1 MKERKTYLKKNNGSE
16 KKREGGK
23 KGNPKHTYCC
33 NLGLYALPEGFN
45 IINVVHG
52 QSIPHSDHAVPNPDG
67 EAARVHRGES
77 KAVDKSSK
85 GGHGPAA
92 IQS

>member
-1 MKERKTYLKKNNGSE
+1 MKRKDKGN
-16 KKREGGK
+16 KKR
-23 KGNPKHTYCC
+23 NPKHTYCC

-45 IINVVHG
+45 IINVVHR
-52 QSIPHSDHAVPNPDG
+52 QSVPHSDHAVPNPDG
-67 EAARVHRGES
+67 EAACVHWGEG